1 MKLLVIP
8 LPQVVIQ
15 NDFFNAEMER
25 DQGRRENPTLCDL
38 SVSLRLCVEMLL
50 KQVQSMLV
58 PRNWSE
64 VDNQIEKF

>member
-50 KQVQSMLV
+50 KQVQCMLI